1 MPIKSNTNRMG
12 KNTKQVCL
20 SDEDAELLEKAL
32 KEYNMP
38 ESAFLK
44 RIISDWLFANKLKL
58 QDKNG

>member
-1 MPIKSNTNRMG
+1 M
-12 KNTKQVCL
+12 

>member
-1 MPIKSNTNRMG
+1 MG

-38 ESAFLK
+38 KMAFLK
-44 RIISDWLFANKLKL
+44 RIISDWLFANKLKM